1 MALSSLSVT
10 DDGPIPTPMA
20 SPVSPFPF
28 ASSFSLQRL
37 IAFWEEAQRDPDAA
51 IAAQPDDASLDEGT
65 APRKRRRR
73 RRRSHAAGE

>member
-1 MALSSLSVT
+1 MSGRWVHAHEE
-10 DDGPIPTPMA
+10 D
-20 SPVSPFPF
+20 
-28 ASSFSLQRL
+28 